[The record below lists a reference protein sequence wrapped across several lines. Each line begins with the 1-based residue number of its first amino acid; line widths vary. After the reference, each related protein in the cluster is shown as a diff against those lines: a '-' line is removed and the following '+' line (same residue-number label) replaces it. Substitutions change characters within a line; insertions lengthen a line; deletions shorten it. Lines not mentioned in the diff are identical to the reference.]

1 MGGVAAVRARAGH
14 LMGWPQ
20 HVCNLK
26 HPAAAGLV
34 IKICAL
40 ARCGAWHARGA
51 RRQPLKGACRAGED
65 AGWTW
70 PGMVCWE
77 GKLEAVRCIHQKDST
92 YYACTQS
99 CLAATWPPDAVPFPK
114 QQQPTP
120 ALPPWQ
126 PRAAPL
132 TRANASLAQHA
143 QRHVHLC
150 LHASRRRRCPA
161 HHCTFHLQ
169 PDRGQVDMSCKRR
182 PKRQGCCYCGTQ
194 QCRKR
199 LECQGRECQP
209 AHPSTGFRLDLHLW
223 RRRRG
228 WGGAALG
235 DQIGKLQGN
244 GRMGAGGE
252 LMPMGCADANAL
264 PAGLEAPPT

>member
-1 MGGVAAVRARAGH
+1 MSAISNTRRLQGLSSKAVHSLAVEHGTHGAPGGSHSKAPAGREKTRGG
-14 LMGWPQ
+14 LGQGWY
-20 HVCNLK
+20 
-26 HPAAAGLV
+26 AGRV
-34 IKICAL
+34 NS
-40 ARCGAWHARGA
+40 RRSGAFI
-51 RRQPLKGACRAGED
+51 RR
-65 AGWTW
+65 
-70 PGMVCWE
+70 
-77 GKLEAVRCIHQKDST
+77 IIS

-169 PDRGQVDMSCKRR
+169 PDKGQVYMSCKCR
-182 PKRQGCCYCGTQ
+182 PKRRAQQGCCYCGTQ

-209 AHPSTGFRLDLHLW
+209 AHPSTRFRLDLHLW